1 MAIRRYNPGYK
12 PPATL
17 ALVGV
22 NVGIAIIDML
32 SGGMLERLFWARGID
47 IQYGQYWRLFTC
59 AWVHADIMHIAFNAY
74 GIYVLG
80 MLTEQLHGWKTL
92 LLIYLAS
99 LLGGSALA
107 IAFMDPGTP
116 LLGASGAAY
125 GLFGAVLGSLY
136 ARTGSI
142 ADLWKIPLARTLLIW
157 LAFGVY
163 LSLRPGVSM
172 LGHLGGFV
180 PGVVLGMFFEHRY
193 RRELD
198 IYHKLGAALVCASI
212 VLLLAFCIAPFT
224 RSSWYAARALR
235 AYESGDIQRGDGLL
249 ADAEKRNRAN
259 EGSRRLLNHLR
270 TWRKGHDLL
279 PRQYTV
285 EVLRLPLTHA
295 QGIPGAVRPDG
306 RVEAYRYLPA
316 LEEVPESL
324 EPSAPPD

>member
-47 IQYGQYWRLFTC
+47 IQYGEVWRLFTC

-80 MLTEQLHGWKTL
+80 MLTEQMHGWKSL

-116 LLGASGAAY
+116 LLGASAAAY
-125 GLFGAVLGSLY
+125 GLFGAVLGSFY

-142 ADLWKIPLARTLLIW
+142 ADLWQIPLARTLLIW

-163 LSLRPGVSM
+163 LSLRPGVSL

-180 PGVVLGMFFEHRY
+180 PGLVLGIFFEHRY

-198 IYHKLGAALVCASI
+198 IYHKLGATLVCASI
-212 VLLLAFCIAPFT
+212 ALLLAFCIAPFT
-224 RSSWYAARALR
+224 RSSWYAARSLR
-235 AYESGDIQRGDGLL
+235 AFESGNMETGDQLL
-249 ADAEKRNRAN
+249 TTAEKKNRAN
-259 EGSRRLLNHLR
+259 EGSRKLLTHLH
-270 TWRKGHDLL
+270 TWRKWNAAD
-279 PRQYTV
+279 PD
-285 EVLRLPLTHA
+285 EFSIEILRWPLTHTRGLA
-295 QGIPGAVRPDG
+295 GT
-306 RVEAYRYLPA
+306 EAAGQVVPYWYLPA
-316 LEEVPESL
+316 LEEQPESL
-324 EPSAPPD
+324 EPAVAPD

>member
-1 MAIRRYNPGYK
+1 VALRRYNPGYR

-32 SGGMLERLFWARGID
+32 SGGLLERMFWARGID

-59 AWVHADIMHIAFNAY
+59 GWVHADIMHIAFNAY

-80 MLTEQLHGWKTL
+80 MLTEQMHGWKTL

-142 ADLWKIPLARTLLIW
+142 SDLWKNPLARTLLIW

-163 LSLRPGVSM
+163 LSLRPGISM

-180 PGVVLGMFFEHRY
+180 PGLVLGMFFEHRY

-198 IYHKLGAALVCASI
+198 IYHKLGAALVCAAI
-212 VLLLAFCIAPFT
+212 VLLLAFSIAPFT
-224 RSSWYAARALR
+224 RSSWFAARALR
-235 AYESGDIQRGDGLL
+235 AYEAGDMEAGDRLL
-249 ADAEKRNRAN
+249 AEADKRNRAN
-259 EGSRRLLNHLR
+259 EGSRKLLNHLH
-270 TWRKGHDLL
+270 TWRTGHELL
-279 PRQYTV
+279 PQQYTV
-285 EVLRLPLTHA
+285 ALLRRALTHPRGVP
-295 QGIPGAVRPDG
+295 GIVGPDG
-306 RVEAYRYLPA
+306 RVLPFWYLPS
-316 LEEVPESL
+316 LEEASESL
-324 EPSAPPD
+324 EPSVTQD